1 MNHWFR
7 LYNTLV
13 DDPKVQQLPDA
24 LFKALV
30 NLWCVASQNDG
41 VLPGA
46 DDIGYKLRIKPQRV
60 AEIVTRLVQAGLID
74 KVDGAFIPHNWDS
87 RQFKSDSSTDR
98 VKKHRDKKKR
108 NVSGNVPET
117 VNETDRAEQS
127 KANTEQSRAD
137 ARSLDEKGLKQ
148 ERALIDL
155 FAALCTSL
163 GHPKPDMKPI
173 GVWLLDGIA
182 FGTISEVCQSI
193 IRRKSDMASLSYCD
207 AAVREKHRGAL
218 SAPSLSPVPMNDSDW
233 DAVVKRWKSN
243 NSLWPRGVGGEPG
256 MFGCRCPANILVAN
270 MIDPANGRSIS
281 APLVWI
287 SESSIEMGAYCHN
300 AGIRNVKPPVIFE
313 IEEDGVVKRGAYVP
327 KIVPDGYDSA
337 TGERIPPANS
347 EVSAA

>member
-41 VLPGA
+41 VLPSA
-46 DDIGYKLRIKPQRV
+46 DDIGYKLRIKPQRA

-74 KVDGAFIPHNWDS
+74 KVDGVFIPHNWDS
-87 RQFKSDSSTDR
+87 RQFQSDSSTDR
-98 VKKHRDKKKR
+98 VKKHREKKKR
-108 NVSGNVPET
+108 NVSGNVSET
-117 VNETDRAEQS
+117 ANETDRAEQNKS
-127 KANTEQSRAD
+127 EQSTAD
-137 ARSLDEKGLKQ
+137 ARTLDEKGLKQ

-155 FAALCTSL
+155 FTALCANL

-173 GVWLLDGIA
+173 SVWLLDGIA
-182 FGTISEVCQSI
+182 FGTISEVCQAI

-207 AAVREKHRGAL
+207 AAVREKHRGVQ

-243 NSLWPRGVGGEPG
+243 QSLWPRGVGGEPG
-256 MFGCRCPANILVAN
+256 MLGCRCPANILNDNLV
-270 MIDPANGRSIS
+270 DPVTGRTLSE
-281 APLVWI
+281 PLVFVH
-287 SESSIEMGAYCHN
+287 EQTDEMAAWCHH
-300 AGIRNVKPPVIFE
+300 AQVTGRKPPIVFE
-313 IEEDGVVKRGAYVP
+313 IEIDGVVKRGAYMP
-327 KIVPDGYDSA
+327 KLTPDDYDF
-337 TGERIPPANS
+337 TGERLS
-347 EVSAA
+347 SVGEVNVA